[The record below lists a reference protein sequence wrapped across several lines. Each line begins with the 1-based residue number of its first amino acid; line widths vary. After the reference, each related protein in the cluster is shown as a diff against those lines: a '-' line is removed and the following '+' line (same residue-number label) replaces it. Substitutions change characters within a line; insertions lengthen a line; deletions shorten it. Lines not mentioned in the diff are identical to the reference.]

1 VTPIAIPD
9 EILAAVYAHAI
20 AAFPD
25 ECCGYL
31 IGAAPGAVDAVVAC
45 RNAQAGGDRPL
56 APELGARGAETSFAI
71 SGHELFQFARSFATD
86 RPARI
91 VYHSHTNGEA
101 YLSTVDRRIAAGP
114 AYPVQHIVVGV
125 TAPAI
130 EPSPSVTPQGF
141 PRAKES
147 PPGFPRAK
155 ESRGPHPAIDPSP
168 SVTRG
173 PHPAID
179 PSPSVTPQGFP
190 RAKES
195 RGPHPAIEPSP
206 SVTQVAQFAWSDAEH
221 DYVEVARWAAHGARG

>member
-1 VTPIAIPD
+1 VDGRHREPVTPIAIPD

-130 EPSPSVTPQGF
+130 EPSPSVT
-141 PRAKES
+141 
-147 PPGFPRAK
+147 
-155 ESRGPHPAIDPSP
+155 RGPHPAID
-168 SVTRG
+168 
-173 PHPAID
+173 
-179 PSPSVTPQGFP
+179 
-190 RAKES
+190 
-195 RGPHPAIEPSP
+195 PSP